1 MKAIYEPPRYVSG
14 GVDIDFATF
23 GFGNSLKLQWYLSIP
38 NLQWTNLWR
47 PLGVTFQHIIDM
59 LLKRLEKSLLQYTS
73 ESVTRNFSFRL
84 LYILT
89 QTNHLRVPYRISDFI
104 YLSTFRKKKRY
115 RLSKNTVGRQNPA
128 PVGMMK
134 TLFRPPSF
142 LCTAA
147 ARILFQGI
155 IDETR
160 WSRSTWPS
168 APVSLTSKI
177 PPMGSPKFKT

>member
-1 MKAIYEPPRYVSG
+1 MNPPSYVSG

-23 GFGNSLKLQWYLSIP
+23 GFGKSLKLQWYLSIP
-38 NLQWTNLWR
+38 KLQWTNLWR

-89 QTNHLRVPYRISDFI
+89 QTNHLKGSLFRISVCISFDVP
-104 YLSTFRKKKRY
+104 KKIY
-115 RLSKNTVGRQNPA
+115 RLSSIMNTIGRQIPA
-128 PVGMMK
+128 PVGMMQ

-142 LCTAA
+142 LCPAA

-155 IDETR
+155 IPETR